1 MSWLIC
7 YIQIKGNKHDLLG
20 ISVFTSIHLNVVN
33 DNIIAQIKA
42 KYAVNFNSSKLLIY
56 HYNFL
61 FTSLGPDM
69 FSINNTPSVKLSP
82 PASPSMSMSSL
93 NRSLMDCIKDDNG
106 EKVLIS
112 RATDNKENVLKSPP
126 TFTLM
131 FDAKTTRAICPVGEK
146 EYQFTLHKYGKEH
159 FYHLVKLSDNLY
171 QLKSNINDKTQAP
184 NGNYAFVVLCNTDG
198 KLELRIGNKKHYY
211 LSGKTYGNVI
221 AAGEITFS
229 KTADGHAATIDI
241 INDKSGGYHICETDS
256 PLLRAK
262 KISNRRALVKVG
274 LPLNKFVQFTEKSE
288 EHSNMLKRRAS
299 V

>member
-1 MSWLIC
+1 
-7 YIQIKGNKHDLLG
+7 
-20 ISVFTSIHLNVVN
+20 
-33 DNIIAQIKA
+33 
-42 KYAVNFNSSKLLIY
+42 
-56 HYNFL
+56 
-61 FTSLGPDM
+61 M
-69 FSINNTPSVKLSP
+69 FSINKSPSVKLSP
-82 PASPSMSMSSL
+82 PSSPFMSMSSL

-112 RATDNKENVLKSPP
+112 RVTDDKENKLKSSP

-159 FYHLVKLSDNLY
+159 FYRLVKLTDNLY
-171 QLKSNINDKTQAP
+171 QLKSNINDKILAP
-184 NGNYAFVVLCNTDG
+184 DGNYSFVVLCDTEG
-198 KLELRIGNKKHYY
+198 KLELRIGRKKHYY
-211 LSGKTYGNVI
+211 LSGKTYSNVI

-229 KTADGHAATIDI
+229 RTADGAATIDI

-262 KISNRRALVKVG
+262 KISTRRALIKVG
-274 LPLNKFVQFTEKSE
+274 LPLNKFVQFVQKSE
-288 EHSNMLKRRAS
+288 NHPNMLKRRAS